1 MKGERRRSHITKKV
15 SFRTQ
20 KYQAMNK
27 LEQNMC
33 DQSNNIINCSV
44 NFIVEVFCKLSSV
57 LSFEDV
63 RVRSAH
69 SKVNVSFIGLCNC
82 VPCIQGMSN

>member
-1 MKGERRRSHITKKV
+1 
-15 SFRTQ
+15 
-20 KYQAMNK
+20 
-27 LEQNMC
+27 MC
-33 DQSNNIINCSV
+33 DQSCNIMNCSV
-44 NFIVEVFCKLSSV
+44 NFIVEAFCKISSG
-57 LSFEDV
+57 LSFEVV

>member
-1 MKGERRRSHITKKV
+1 
-15 SFRTQ
+15 
-20 KYQAMNK
+20 
-27 LEQNMC
+27 MC
-33 DQSNNIINCSV
+33 DQSKNIMNCSV
-44 NFIVEVFCKLSSV
+44 NFTMKAFCKLFSGR
-57 LSFEDV
+57 SFEDV